1 MEKIHET
8 NVEEEDLGTMYL
20 FNEDGKN
27 MAGAVCQVLDEH
39 FRKGQYKGHCQQ
51 DPLTEETCLAKDKL
65 FEN

>member
-1 MEKIHET
+1 
-8 NVEEEDLGTMYL
+8 MYL